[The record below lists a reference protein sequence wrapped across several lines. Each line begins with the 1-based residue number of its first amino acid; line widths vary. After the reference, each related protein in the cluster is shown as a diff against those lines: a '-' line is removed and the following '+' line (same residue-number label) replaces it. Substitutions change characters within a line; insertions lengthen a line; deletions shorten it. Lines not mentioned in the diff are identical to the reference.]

1 MVRAQI
7 CSHVRGHHSPKLSG
21 ILEVNIKY
29 FNSIAMSNRNV
40 HVYLCAYKYTHV
52 RARGNIAP
60 DQYTDKIRVFFI
72 HT

>member
-7 CSHVRGHHSPKLSG
+7 CSHIRGYHSPKLSG

-40 HVYLCAYKYTHV
+40 HMYLCAYTHI
-52 RARGNIAP
+52 RARGNVTP
-60 DQYTDKIRVFFI
+60 GQCTGKIRVFF
-72 HT
+72 TYT